1 VKTDIDNLRLNW
13 RDEDGSAQFASPLRT
28 AAAVYIAE
36 LEAELGNEDYETL
49 KLRLEKAEAERDH
62 YFNVLCGVQTE
73 LAAERIDGQH
83 WVEAVSLRDKMLRL
97 FMLSHVPRLD
107 GEENDEWFDRLR
119 VETEILRA
127 RAEEGGGDE

>member
-36 LEAELGNEDYETL
+36 LEAENGRWKDLYMKAVEGNHPTEHYYQMTAH
-49 KLRLEKAEAERDH
+49 LREKYRA
-62 YFNVLCGVQTE
+62 E

-127 RAEEGGGDE
+127 RAEEGGE